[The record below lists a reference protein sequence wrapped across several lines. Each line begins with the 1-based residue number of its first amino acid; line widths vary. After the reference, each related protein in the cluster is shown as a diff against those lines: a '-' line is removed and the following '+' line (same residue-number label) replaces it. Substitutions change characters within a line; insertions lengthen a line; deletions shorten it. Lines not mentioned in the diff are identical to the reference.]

1 MKDTDTIKDL
11 EQQAVNTKQL
21 LDRLNRAGYG
31 MTMEELIRLA
41 LKRNNL
47 EHAEKENGENQK

>member
-21 LDRLNRAGYG
+21 LDKLNRAGYG

-47 EHAEKENGENQK
+47 EHVEKENGEN